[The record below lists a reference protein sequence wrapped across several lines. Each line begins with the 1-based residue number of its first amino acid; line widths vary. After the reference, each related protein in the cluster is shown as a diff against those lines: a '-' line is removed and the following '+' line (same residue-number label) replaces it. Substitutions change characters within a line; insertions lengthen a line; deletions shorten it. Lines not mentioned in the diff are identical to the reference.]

1 MSEESNYA
9 FAKISRPKHN
19 EGVWLWLL
27 KIIAGLLVIVV
38 LGIHFVINH
47 AVAPGGLL
55 TYEDVIRYYKVPIV
69 PIMEIFFLI
78 VVVAHA
84 ILGFRGI
91 VLDLNPGQKLQRVI
105 DWIFMIAG
113 VIAVV
118 YGSWLVIVL
127 TSR

>member
-78 VVVAHA
+78 VVVVHA

-91 VLDLNPGQKLQRVI
+91 VLDLNPGQKIRRVM
-105 DWIFMIAG
+105 DWIFVIAG